1 MATNMANNANHLPYF
16 FGNITREEAEDY
28 LLQGGLSDGLY
39 LLRQSRNYLGGFAL
53 SLAHGRKVH
62 HYTIERELSGSYAI
76 AGGKSHM
83 SPAELINYHSE
94 EADGLVCLLRRPYNR
109 PPGVEPKTG
118 PFEDLKENLIREY
131 VKQTWNLQ
139 GNALE
144 QAIISQKPQL
154 EKLIATTAHEKMPWF
169 HGKISREESEHRVLL
184 GSRTNGKFLIRE
196 RDNNGSYALCLLSE
210 GKVLH
215 YRIDRDKTGKLSIPD
230 GKKFDTLWQLVEH
243 YSYKPDGL
251 QRVLTIPCARLGSEN
266 ANIIFDTRPPPLPGI
281 HPKTWSTGGIISRL
295 KSYTFPKPGSKKFHP
310 SIPHDDSAS
319 FNPYVLQRTR
329 ALMGAEQGDQRDA
342 LPMDTEVYESPYAD
356 PEEIKPKNVSLDRKM
371 LSLEEGELGSGNF
384 GTVKKGLYMMKKGA
398 KPVAVK
404 ILKNENNDPAIK
416 DELLREANVMQ
427 QLDNPYIVRMIG
439 ICEAE
444 SWMLVMEMAE
454 LGPLNKFLQKNR
466 HVKDKNIIELVHQV
480 SMGMKYLEENNF
492 VHRDLAA
499 RNVLLVTQHYAKISD
514 FGLSKALASDEN
526 YYKAQSHGKWPVKW
540 YAPECMNFYKFS
552 SKSDVWSFGVL
563 MWEAF
568 SYGQKPYK
576 GMKGSEVAQMIE
588 RGERMES
595 PEACPTEVYDLMK
608 LCWTYKTEPSCI
620 DNPAQ
625 QLLPLAFCST
635 LELATFLLL
644 PYPVGALINIS
655 LKIELRR
662 PPDSSQKQHSVRILH

>member
-1 MATNMANNANHLPYF
+1 MAASMIDSANHLLFF

-28 LLQGGLSDGLY
+28 LVQGGMSDGLY

-53 SLAHGRKVH
+53 SVAFGRKAH
-62 HYTIERELSGSYAI
+62 HYTIERELNGTYAI
-76 AGGKSHM
+76 AGGRTHT
-83 SPAELINYHSE
+83 SPAELCIYHSQE
-94 EADGLVCLLRRPYNR
+94 SDGLVCLLKKPFNR

-139 GNALE
+139 GQALE

-169 HGKISREESEHRVLL
+169 HGKISRLESEQIVLI
-184 GSRTNGKFLIRE
+184 GSKTNGKFLIRA
-196 RDNNGSYALCLLSE
+196 RDNNGSYALCLLHE

-215 YRIDRDKTGKLSIPD
+215 YRIDKDKTGKLSIPD

-251 QRVLTIPCARLGSEN
+251 LRVLTVPCRKIGSEN
-266 ANIIFDTRPPPLPGI
+266 GNIDFGMSRPPLPSS
-281 HPKTWSTGGIISRL
+281 HPKS
-295 KSYTFPKPGSKKFHP
+295 HP
-310 SIPHDDSAS
+310 SNVNRAESS
-319 FNPYVLQRTR
+319 VELNPYVLQRTD
-329 ALMGAEQGDQRDA
+329 ALGAEIDMQREA
-342 LPMDTEVYESPYAD
+342 LPMDTAVYESPYAD
-356 PEEIKPKNVSLDRKM
+356 PEEIRPKEVRLDRA
-371 LSLEEGELGSGNF
+371 LLALEEGELGSGNF
-384 GTVKKGLYMMKKGA
+384 GTVKRGRYRMKKGE
-398 KPVAVK
+398 KLVAVK
-404 ILKNENNDPAIK
+404 ILKNETNDPAIK

-454 LGPLNKFLQKNR
+454 LGPLNKYLQKNK

-514 FGLSKALASDEN
+514 FGLSKALNADEN
-526 YYKAQSHGKWPVKW
+526 YYKAQTHGKWPVKW
-540 YAPECMNFYKFS
+540 YAPECINYYKFS

-576 GMKGSEVAQMIE
+576 GMKGSEVSAMLE
-588 RGERMES
+588 KGERME
-595 PEACPTEVYDLMK
+595 CPTGCPSEIYDLMK
-608 LCWTYKTEPSCI
+608 LCWTYEI
-620 DNPAQ
+620 ENRPAFS
-625 QLLPLAFCST
+625 A
-635 LELATFLLL
+635 
-644 PYPVGALINIS
+644 V
-655 LKIELRR
+655 ELRLR
-662 PPDSSQKQHSVRILH
+662 NYYYDVVH

>member
-1 MATNMANNANHLPYF
+1 MASNTANPANHLPYF
-16 FGNITREEAEDY
+16 FGNITREEAEEY
-28 LLQGGLSDGLY
+28 LMQGGVSDGLY

-76 AGGKSHM
+76 AGGKSHA

-94 EADGLVCLLRRPYNR
+94 EADGLICLLRKPFNR
-109 PPGVEPKTG
+109 PPGIEPKTG

-139 GNALE
+139 GHALE

-169 HGKISREESEHRVLL
+169 HGRISREESEHRILI
-184 GSRTNGKFLIRE
+184 GSRNNGKFLIRE
-196 RDNNGSYALCLLSE
+196 RDSNGSYALCLLND

-230 GKKFDTLWQLVEH
+230 GKRFDTLWQLVEH

-251 QRVLTIPCARLGSEN
+251 LRVLTIPCPQLGSEN
-266 ANIIFDTRPPPLPGI
+266 GDWAG
-281 HPKTWSTGGIISRL
+281 GGIISRL
-295 KSYTFPKPGSKKFHP
+295 KSYTFPKAGSKKV
-310 SIPHDDSAS
+310 PHIV
-319 FNPYVLQRTR
+319 FL
-329 ALMGAEQGDQRDA
+329 GDQREA

-356 PEEIKPKNVSLDRKM
+356 PDEMKPKNVTLDRN
-371 LSLEEGELGSGNF
+371 LLTLEEGELGSGNF
-384 GTVKKGLYMMKKGA
+384 GTVKKGFYKMKKGA

-404 ILKNENNDPAIK
+404 ILKNESNDPAIK

-444 SWMLVMEMAE
+444 AWMLVMEMAE

-466 HVKDKNIIELVHQV
+466 HVTEKNITELVHQV

-514 FGLSKALASDEN
+514 FGLSKALSADEN

-552 SKSDVWSFGVL
+552 SRSDVWSFGVL

-576 GMKGSEVAQMIE
+576 GMKGGEVAQMIE
-588 RGERMES
+588 RGERMER
-595 PEACPTEVYDLMK
+595 PEVCPTEVYDLMK
-608 LCWTYKTEPSCI
+608 LCWTYNVDDRPGFV
-620 DNPAQ
+620 A
-625 QLLPLAFCST
+625 
-635 LELATFLLL
+635 
-644 PYPVGALINIS
+644 V
-655 LKIELRR
+655 ELRLR
-662 PPDSSQKQHSVRILH
+662 NYYYDISH

>member
-1 MATNMANNANHLPYF
+1 MASNTANPANNLPYF
-16 FGNITREEAEDY
+16 FGNITREDAEEY
-28 LLQGGLSDGLY
+28 LMQGGASDGLY

-76 AGGKSHM
+76 AGGKSHA

-94 EADGLVCLLRRPYNR
+94 EADGLICLLRKPFNR

-139 GNALE
+139 GHALE

-169 HGKISREESEHRVLL
+169 HGRISREESEHRILI
-184 GSRTNGKFLIRE
+184 GSRNNGKFLIRE
-196 RDNNGSYALCLLSE
+196 RDSNGSYALCLLND

-230 GKKFDTLWQLVEH
+230 GKRFDTLWQLVEH

-251 QRVLTIPCARLGSEN
+251 LRVLTVPCPQLGSEN
-266 ANIIFDTRPPPLPGI
+266 GELFHYFYVWAG
-281 HPKTWSTGGIISRL
+281 GGIISRL
-295 KSYTFPKPGSKKFHP
+295 KSYTFPKAGSKKVPHIYVYTLMGQTHP
-310 SIPHDDSAS
+310 STKE
-319 FNPYVLQRTR
+319 LQNMPCFCWNG
-329 ALMGAEQGDQRDA
+329 LCDQREA

-356 PEEIKPKNVSLDRKM
+356 PDEIKPKNVTLDRK
-371 LSLEEGELGSGNF
+371 LLTLEEGELGSGNF
-384 GTVKKGLYMMKKGA
+384 GTVKKGFYKMKKGA

-404 ILKNENNDPAIK
+404 ILKNESNDPAIK

-444 SWMLVMEMAE
+444 AWMLVMEMAE
-454 LGPLNKFLQKNR
+454 LGPLNRFLQKNR
-466 HVKDKNIIELVHQV
+466 HVTEKNITELVHQV

-514 FGLSKALASDEN
+514 FGLSKALSADEN

-576 GMKGSEVAQMIE
+576 GMKGGEVAQMIE
-588 RGERMES
+588 RGERMER
-595 PEACPTEVYDLMK
+595 PEVCPIEVYSLMK
-608 LCWTYKTEPSCI
+608 LCWTYNVDDRPGFVAVEMKLRNYYY
-620 DNPAQ
+620 D
-625 QLLPLAFCST
+625 
-635 LELATFLLL
+635 
-644 PYPVGALINIS
+644 IS
-655 LKIELRR
+655 
-662 PPDSSQKQHSVRILH
+662 H

>member
-1 MATNMANNANHLPYF
+1 MAGNTADSANHLPYF

-28 LLQGGLSDGLY
+28 LVQGGMTDGLY

-53 SLAHGRKVH
+53 SVAHNRKAH
-62 HYTIERELSGSYAI
+62 HYTIERELNGTYAI
-76 AGGKSHM
+76 SGGRTHA
-83 SPAELINYHSE
+83 SPADLCQYHSQE
-94 EADGLVCLLRRPYNR
+94 SDGLVCLLKKPLNR
-109 PPGVEPKTG
+109 PPGVQPKTG

-139 GNALE
+139 GQALE

-169 HGKISREESEHRVLL
+169 HGNISRDESEQTVLI
-184 GSRTNGKFLIRE
+184 GSKINGKFLIRA
-196 RDNNGSYALCLLSE
+196 RDNSGSYALCVLHE

-215 YRIDRDKTGKLSIPD
+215 YRIDKDKTGKLSIPE

-251 QRVLTIPCARLGSEN
+251 LRVLTVPCQKIGAQTAS
-266 ANIIFDTRPPPLPGI
+266 RPE
-281 HPKTWSTGGIISRL
+281 STV
-295 KSYTFPKPGSKKFHP
+295 
-310 SIPHDDSAS
+310 S
-319 FNPYVLQRTR
+319 FNPYEPSGGPWSPDRGLQR
-329 ALMGAEQGDQRDA
+329 EA

-356 PEEIKPKNVSLDRKM
+356 PEEIRPKEVYLDR
-371 LSLEEGELGSGNF
+371 SLLTLEDKELGSGNF
-384 GTVKKGLYMMKKGA
+384 GTVKKGYYQMKKVV
-398 KPVAVK
+398 KTVAVK
-404 ILKNENNDPAIK
+404 ILKNETNDPALK
-416 DELLREANVMQ
+416 DELLAEANVMQ

-454 LGPLNKFLQKNR
+454 LGPLNKYLQQNK

-480 SMGMKYLEENNF
+480 SMGMKYLEECNF

-514 FGLSKALASDEN
+514 FGLSKALRADEN
-526 YYKAQSHGKWPVKW
+526 YYKAQTHGKWPVKW
-540 YAPECMNFYKFS
+540 YAPECINYYKFS

-568 SYGQKPYK
+568 SYGQKPYR
-576 GMKGSEVAQMIE
+576 GMKGSEVTAMLE
-588 RGERMES
+588 KGERMG
-595 PEACPTEVYDLMK
+595 CPQGCPREMYELMN
-608 LCWTYKTEPSCI
+608 LCWTYE
-620 DNPAQ
+620 
-625 QLLPLAFCST
+625 
-635 LELATFLLL
+635 
-644 PYPVGALINIS
+644 
-655 LKIELRR
+655 
-662 PPDSSQKQHSVRILH
+662 

>member
-1 MATNMANNANHLPYF
+1 MANPANHLPYF
-16 FGNITREEAEDY
+16 FGNITREEAEEY
-28 LLQGGLSDGLY
+28 LMQGGMSDGLY

-53 SLAHGRKVH
+53 SLAYGRKVH
-62 HYTIERELSGSYAI
+62 HYTIERELSGTYAI
-76 AGGKSHM
+76 AGGKSHA

-94 EADGLVCLLRRPYNR
+94 EADGLICLLRKSFNR

-139 GNALE
+139 GHALE

-169 HGKISREESEHRVLL
+169 HGRISREESEHRILI
-184 GSRTNGKFLIRE
+184 GSRNNGKFLIRE
-196 RDNNGSYALCLLSE
+196 RDSNGSYALCLLND

-230 GKKFDTLWQLVEH
+230 GKRFDTLWQLVEH

-251 QRVLTIPCARLGSEN
+251 LRVLSIPCPRHGSESDN
-266 ANIIFDTRPPPLPGI
+266 VVFDTRPLPGT
-281 HPKTWSTGGIISRL
+281 P
-295 KSYTFPKPGSKKFHP
+295 SKLQTPIGAP
-310 SIPHDDSAS
+310 SDDQTP
-319 FNPYVLQRTR
+319 FNPYVLQRAR
-329 ALMGAEQGDQRDA
+329 GLIGAEKGDQREA

-356 PEEIKPKNVSLDRKM
+356 PDEIKPKNVTLDRK
-371 LSLEEGELGSGNF
+371 LLTLEEGELGSGNF
-384 GTVKKGLYMMKKGA
+384 GTVKKGFYKMKKGA

-404 ILKNENNDPAIK
+404 ILKNESNDPAIK

-444 SWMLVMEMAE
+444 AWMLVMEMAE

-466 HVKDKNIIELVHQV
+466 HVTEKNITELVHQV

-514 FGLSKALASDEN
+514 FGLSKALSADEN

-576 GMKGSEVAQMIE
+576 GMKGGEVAQMIE
-588 RGERMES
+588 RGERMEC
-595 PEACPTEVYDLMK
+595 PEACPVEVYDLMK
-608 LCWTYKTEPSCI
+608 LCWTYNVDDRPGFV
-620 DNPAQ
+620 A
-625 QLLPLAFCST
+625 
-635 LELATFLLL
+635 
-644 PYPVGALINIS
+644 V
-655 LKIELRR
+655 ELRLR
-662 PPDSSQKQHSVRILH
+662 NYYYDISH

>member
-1 MATNMANNANHLPYF
+1 MASNMSNPANHLPYF

-28 LLQGGLSDGLY
+28 LIQGGVSDGLF

-76 AGGKSHM
+76 AGGKSHA

-94 EADGLVCLLRRPYNR
+94 EADGLVCLLRKPFNR

-139 GNALE
+139 GHALE

-169 HGKISREESEHRVLL
+169 HGRISREESEHRILI
-184 GSRTNGKFLIRE
+184 GSKNNGKFLIRE
-196 RDNNGSYALCLLSE
+196 RDSNGSYALCLLND

-230 GKKFDTLWQLVEH
+230 GKRFDTLWQLVEH

-251 QRVLTIPCARLGSEN
+251 LRVLTIPCPRLGSEN
-266 ANIIFDTRPPPLPGI
+266 DNNNNPTPYECSLTLDCWAG
-281 HPKTWSTGGIISRL
+281 GGIISRL
-295 KSYTFPKPGSKKFHP
+295 KSYTFPKAGSKKV
-310 SIPHDDSAS
+310 PHIVFLGFWLRCYMPPINNWQKDK
-319 FNPYVLQRTR
+319 
-329 ALMGAEQGDQRDA
+329 GDQREA

-356 PEEIKPKNVSLDRKM
+356 PDEMKPKNVTLDRK
-371 LSLEEGELGSGNF
+371 LLTLEEGELGSGNF
-384 GTVKKGLYMMKKGA
+384 GTVKKGFYKMKKGA

-404 ILKNENNDPAIK
+404 ILKNESNDPAIK

-439 ICEAE
+439 VCEAE
-444 SWMLVMEMAE
+444 AWMLVMEMAE

-466 HVKDKNIIELVHQV
+466 HVTEKNITELVHQV

-514 FGLSKALASDEN
+514 FGLSKALSADES

-576 GMKGSEVAQMIE
+576 GMKGGEVAQMIE
-588 RGERMES
+588 RGERMER
-595 PEACPTEVYDLMK
+595 PEVCPTEVYDLMK
-608 LCWTYKTEPSCI
+608 LCWTYNVDDRPGFVAVEMRLRNYYY
-620 DNPAQ
+620 D
-625 QLLPLAFCST
+625 
-635 LELATFLLL
+635 
-644 PYPVGALINIS
+644 IS
-655 LKIELRR
+655 
-662 PPDSSQKQHSVRILH
+662 H